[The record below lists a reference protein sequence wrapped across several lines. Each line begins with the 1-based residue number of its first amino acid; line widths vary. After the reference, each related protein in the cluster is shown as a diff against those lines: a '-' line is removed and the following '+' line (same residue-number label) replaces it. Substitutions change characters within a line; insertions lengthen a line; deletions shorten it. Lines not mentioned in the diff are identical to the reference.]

1 MSGSVCASPVELE
14 LDRPKVARSCAT
26 RRALHVINGQH
37 YSGAERVQDLLAL
50 DLDKQGFEVG
60 FACLKHGRFDA
71 LRQARSAPLQ
81 TLEMRSRLD
90 LRPAWQL
97 ANWVRRDGFALIHTH
112 TARAA
117 LIGRLAA
124 WLAGVPLVHHVHSP
138 TRRDSTRPWQD
149 AINART
155 ENFSLTGV
163 AAVIAVS
170 RSLANY
176 AADQGIPRTR
186 IHVVPNGVPVIGP
199 LVNRRLPAGTWT
211 LGTVALFRPRKGLE
225 VLLEAL
231 AYLRRAGHD
240 VRLRAI
246 GEFETP
252 EYRQQIESQI
262 ARLGIASYVE
272 WTGFTNDV
280 PAELARLDLFVLP
293 SLFGEGLPM
302 VVLEAM
308 AAGVPVVATRVEGV
322 PEAIRDRIDGLLA
335 QPNDVADLAR
345 AIGQFVRGE
354 VDWLA
359 CREHAHRRQAELFS
373 DESMARGVAEV
384 YREVLSL

>member
-1 MSGSVCASPVELE
+1 MSVSVWVSPEELE
-14 LDRPKVARSCAT
+14 RDRPESARSCAT
-26 RRALHVINGQH
+26 RRALHVINGEH

-50 DLDKQGFEVG
+50 DLGDQGFEVG
-60 FACLKHGRFDA
+60 FACLKPGKFDA
-71 LRQARSAPLQ
+71 LRQARSTPLR
-81 TLEMRSRLD
+81 TLKMRSRLD

-97 ANWVRRDGFALIHTH
+97 AQWVRQDHYDLIHTH
-112 TARAA
+112 TPRAA
-117 LIGRLAA
+117 LIGRLAS

-138 TRRDSTRPWQD
+138 TGRDSTRPWQD

-176 AADQGIPRTR
+176 AAAQGIPRTR

-199 LVNRRLPAGTWT
+199 LADRRLPSGTWT

-225 VLLEAL
+225 VLLESVAH
-231 AYLRRAGHD
+231 LRSAGHD

-246 GEFETP
+246 GEFESP

-262 ARLGIASYVE
+262 ARLGIASCIE
-272 WTGFTNDV
+272 WTGFTSDV

-308 AAGVPVVATRVEGV
+308 ASGVPVVGTRVEGV

-335 QPNDVADLAR
+335 QPNDAADLAR
-345 AIGQFVRGE
+345 AISQFVCGD
-354 VDWLA
+354 VDWFA
-359 CREHAHRRQAELFS
+359 CREHAHRRQAEFFS
-373 DESMARGVAEV
+373 DESMARGVAEI
-384 YREVLSL
+384 YREVLNR